1 MLSGNSS
8 TMQESYSVHEGQ
20 NGLSELKKPDLFYSN
35 FLNLDGLSQAG
46 NSCREH
52 FKVLIF
58 ESNSVLHK

>member
-20 NGLSELKKPDLFYSN
+20 NGLSELMKPDLFYSN
-35 FLNLDGLSQAG
+35 FLNPDELSQAG

-52 FKVLIF
+52 F
-58 ESNSVLHK
+58 